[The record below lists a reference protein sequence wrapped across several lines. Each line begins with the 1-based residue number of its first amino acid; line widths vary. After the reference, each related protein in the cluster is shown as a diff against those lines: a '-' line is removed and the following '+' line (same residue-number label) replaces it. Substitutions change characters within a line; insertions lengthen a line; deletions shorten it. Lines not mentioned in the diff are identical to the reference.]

1 MQTTTLL
8 TLIIAGLVL
17 ALIGLA
23 VYSRRSAER
32 ARATGYNLGYEDAES
47 SNADMAQYQAAEI
60 LRLQN
65 QLATN
70 RAEQS
75 QQVDAI
81 MQDCDARIA
90 IYAGRALTT
99 DDIDTLRVVNK
110 QLLLA
115 VQTYTNLKLVEQ
127 ARFANT
133 AAQRFGQV
141 IDRLAAALPLAPA
154 DAILDIAA
162 YISPNGKSWL
172 VHGPEGCGK
181 TRNARAIADALG
193 LPDILDDWQP
203 GMPWPT
209 TKTLVL
215 TNHSL
220 PADAG
225 VRVLTFEQAMA
236 LVASKTKQ
244 EAAA

>member
-1 MQTTTLL
+1 MQTTITMLAV
-8 TLIIAGLVL
+8 ISAILVL
-17 ALIGLA
+17 ALLALA
-23 VYSRRSAER
+23 VYTRRAAEDSHAAGYCEGRKASKQRIHDLNHTIEHQRHQAAAER
-32 ARATGYNLGYEDAES
+32 AEHRQELE
-47 SNADMAQYQAAEI
+47 
-60 LRLQN
+60 
-65 QLATN
+65 
-70 RAEQS
+70 
-75 QQVDAI
+75 AI

-90 IYAGRALTT
+90 IYAARALTPQ
-99 DDIDTLRVVNK
+99 DIHTLRLGIK
-110 QLLLA
+110 QLALA
-115 VQTYTNLKLVEQ
+115 TQTYTNLKLGDQ
-127 ARFANT
+127 ARFAST
-133 AAQRFGQV
+133 VAQHITQLAARIESALAEPAAAQPH
-141 IDRLAAALPLAPA
+141 D
-154 DAILDIAA
+154 ILDIAA
-162 YISPNGKSWL
+162 NISPNGKSWL

-181 TRNARAIADALG
+181 SRNARAIADALG